1 MTISSSKLRTIG
13 HCRHSLTSSR
23 ILKLGIAQ
31 AKLNAKACR
40 VSGGKLASLGCLGG
54 SPAYDGH
61 DVKAPSAGKNV
72 TFDVK
77 FYGVLNLMRYF
88 SLFQGLYV
96 PFILNIT
103 NFFQ

>member
-1 MTISSSKLRTIG
+1 MG
-13 HCRHSLTSSR
+13 HDTLHAYLKQ
-23 ILKLGIAQ
+23 ILQLGIAQ
-31 AKLNAKACR
+31 AKLNAKAGR